1 VGGDSRGRLGIFG
14 AVDLDLRWSTGTA
27 SGDRSAGAGNQSH
40 GQVTIISHVDQGDE
54 TSMTRVE
61 EQQHTGVLLRRI
73 RAVEELGRLSLH
85 GAGSV
90 RVGLLEG

>member
-1 VGGDSRGRLGIFG
+1 VGGDPRGRLGIFG
-14 AVDLDLRWSTGTA
+14 AVDLDLRSSTGTA

>member
-1 VGGDSRGRLGIFG
+1 VGGDPRGRLGIFG

-54 TSMTRVE
+54 TSMTQVE
-61 EQQHTGVLLRRI
+61 ERSIPASCSVVSVLLRS
-73 RAVEELGRLSLH
+73 LGDFSLH
-85 GAGSV
+85 GAASV